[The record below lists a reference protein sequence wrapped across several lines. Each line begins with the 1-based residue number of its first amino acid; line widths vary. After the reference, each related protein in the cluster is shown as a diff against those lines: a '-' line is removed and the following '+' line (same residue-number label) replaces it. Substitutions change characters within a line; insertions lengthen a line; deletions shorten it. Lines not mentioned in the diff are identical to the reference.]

1 MSLLSV
7 ESYSALA
14 SMPLICIDCVVG
26 AFQRKTDFT
35 KPATP
40 VHVELGGDTMTNVQ
54 YVLSPQ
60 TIASQALRATG
71 PFFDFAKPQG
81 SFPSAIETLALALCC
96 PKSFANAVDPMPST
110 MHWPVFGIHTSS
122 PL

>member
-1 MSLLSV
+1 M
-7 ESYSALA
+7 ACLA
-14 SMPLICIDCVVG
+14 G
-26 AFQRKTDFT
+26 GFQRKRCSR

-60 TIASQALRATG
+60 TIASQALSATG
-71 PFFDFAKPQG
+71 PLFDFAKPQG

-96 PKSFANAVDPMPST
+96 PKSFANAVEPMPST